1 METKSREKLLFIGIG
16 VCVGLYVLNWL
27 VITPVYGLW
36 QGRQKDIADLR
47 KKIDNGNMM
56 VRRAD
61 VIESNWNHMNVNT
74 LSPNPTVAESQLF
87 KAFSGWA
94 LSTGVT
100 LVGQKPES
108 KDSDD
113 PAYRNEEWRA
123 DVTGNEQQIER
134 FLYAVESSPL
144 GLKVEEVE
152 MNSKDDFGRQ
162 LALGLTVSGLIL
174 NSDTNTTQ

>member
-1 METKSREKLLFIGIG
+1 
-16 VCVGLYVLNWL
+16 
-27 VITPVYGLW
+27 
-36 QGRQKDIADLR
+36 
-47 KKIDNGNMM
+47 
-56 VRRAD
+56 
-61 VIESNWNHMNVNT
+61 
-74 LSPNPTVAESQLF
+74 LF